1 MNLQVT
7 ARPAA
12 GPVIVHYRGSNP
24 PYDSI
29 CLDGKEVARVAEQP
43 ILGGS
48 CFFVA
53 LDLEEPEARA
63 FVLERDPWTA
73 AVDWLLRRQACS
85 NQQIAR
91 AILDYERACE
101 AEEACDARC

>member
-7 ARPAA
+7 TIPAA
-12 GPVIVHYRGSNP
+12 GPVIVHHRGSNP

-29 CLDGKEVARVAEQP
+29 YLDGVEVARVVEQP

-63 FVLERDPWTA
+63 FVAERDPWTA
-73 AVDWLLRRQACS
+73 AVDWLLRRQRCS
-85 NQQIAR
+85 NEQIAR
-91 AILDYERACE
+91 AILDYEKACE
-101 AEEACDARC
+101 AEEFCDARR